1 MIAARQIFLGRGGDA
16 QLPYDAEVEYL
27 ESTGTQWIL
36 AWSGVV
42 DSTFGFK
49 ATFSIKAYE
58 DNYAAGF
65 STTNNR
71 RFLFWGAYAGNWRY
85 GWGEISTTMTSPSFP
100 YSQYPYGLDNYYMA
114 SINFMNNGK
123 VSFGDDT
130 LYDLRQVQYFQNTDF
145 RIFRSFSVAVLSRFK
160 NALLTYGTKV
170 VRDMIS
176 VRFTNE
182 FGQREGAM
190 YDRVSGQLFRNSGT
204 GAFLYGPDK

>member
-1 MIAARQIFLGRGGDA
+1 
-16 QLPYDAEVEYL
+16 
-27 ESTGTQWIL
+27 
-36 AWSGVV
+36 
-42 DSTFGFK
+42 
-49 ATFSIKAYE
+49 
-58 DNYAAGF
+58 
-65 STTNNR
+65 
-71 RFLFWGAYAGNWRY
+71 
-85 GWGEISTTMTSPSFP
+85 
-100 YSQYPYGLDNYYMA
+100 MA

-130 LYDLRQVQYFQNTDF
+130 LYDLQQVQYFQNTDF

-160 NALLTYGTKV
+160 NALLTHGTKV